1 MASHRRKTV
10 SVCDEQ
16 REIPP
21 RGMYDLLLLFGVR
34 DEKKEKLGGRGNL
47 NFDDWAAILFI
58 VYKRKISAPSIYC
71 AMCALKNPFS
81 LLSPRC

>member
-34 DEKKEKLGGRGNL
+34 DEKKEKLGGRGN
-47 NFDDWAAILFI
+47 
-58 VYKRKISAPSIYC
+58 
-71 AMCALKNPFS
+71 
-81 LLSPRC
+81 